1 VPHLWFLLLTLAG
14 FLAAGLFASPAGAAP
29 GWSRPTIVS
38 EGLNLGE
45 EVPTLALDSAGN
57 ATTVWQE
64 YRGGKLVWERA
75 VQQAGGPWS
84 TPSRLSDGL
93 KDAYELQIAVDPLG
107 NETVVWV
114 RRVGRSWVVQ
124 SASRPVGGTWSAPVA
139 LSASG
144 AGSPLVVAG
153 PEGTVTAAWLL
164 EREEGRRSV
173 VQSATRAV
181 GGNWSAPVSLSPP
194 RGTARSPQIAL
205 DLQGGATA
213 VWQDE
218 FSGAVE
224 GSTRSPGG
232 TWSPSVSISAPGV
245 RADWP
250 QVAVDSQGN
259 ATAIWA
265 DRASDDRRPRIQ
277 IHRIQTA
284 TRPAGGT
291 WSAPVSI
298 SEVGRR
304 LVQDPQI
311 AISPQG
317 ETTAIWQRS
326 DGDNLIVQGASRPL
340 GGIWSRPADITTVEG
355 RGGQHQRLVVDSWG
369 NATAIWEGFDIR
381 RSGPEFALEGAK
393 RRPGGSW
400 SRPVNISG
408 WRSGVGEPQL
418 AVDPQGRST
427 AVWTIYAKG
436 GAVIQ
441 SASSVRSRAAGCLSR
456 PPVEHRSRAL
466 PRVTSGVWR
475 HGVTVGGS

>member
-1 VPHLWFLLLTLAG
+1 MRAPDRPRVRVLHLRLLLLTVAG
-14 FLAAGLFASPAGAAP
+14 LLAAGLFASPAGAAP

-64 YRGGKLVWERA
+64 YRGGKLVWESA

-84 TPSRLSDGL
+84 NPSRLSDGL
-93 KDAYELQIAVDPLG
+93 KDAYGLQIAVDPLG

-124 SASRPVGGTWSAPVA
+124 SASRSVGGTWSAPIA

-194 RGTARSPQIAL
+194 RKAARSPQITL
-205 DLQGGATA
+205 DPQGGATA
-213 VWQDE
+213 VWEDE
-218 FSGAVE
+218 YSGAVE
-224 GSTRSPGG
+224 SSTRSSAGS
-232 TWSPSVSISAPGV
+232 WSAPVTLTAPGV
-245 RADWP
+245 RANWP

-291 WSAPVSI
+291 WSAPINI

-311 AISPQG
+311 AVSPQG

-326 DGDNLIVQGASRPL
+326 DGDNLVVQGASRPL
-340 GGIWSRPADITTVEG
+340 GGV
-355 RGGQHQRLVVDSWG
+355 
-369 NATAIWEGFDIR
+369 
-381 RSGPEFALEGAK
+381 
-393 RRPGGSW
+393 W
-400 SRPVNISG
+400 SRPVDITTGEGRAGNTSG
-408 WRSGVGEPQL
+408 WWWTPGATRPRSGRGSTPAAPVPSSPSREPSIVPEAL
-418 AVDPQGRST
+418 GRVPSISP
-427 AVWTIYAKG
+427 VG
-436 GAVIQ
+436 GAASGNRSLPSISRVDQRQ
-441 SASSVRSRAAGCLSR
+441 SGRPTRKAAQSSNPPPRSGGRAQAARFSCPR
-456 PPVEHRSRAL
+456 VEH
-466 PRVTSGVWR
+466 
-475 HGVTVGGS
+475 

>member
-1 VPHLWFLLLTLAG
+1 MRAPDRPRVRVLHLRLLLLTVAG
-14 FLAAGLFASPAGAAP
+14 LLAAGLFASPAGAAP

-64 YRGGKLVWERA
+64 YRGGKLVWESA
-75 VQQAGGPWS
+75 VQRAGGPWS

-124 SASRPVGGTWSAPVA
+124 GASRPVGGTWSAPVA

-173 VQSATRAV
+173 VQSATRPV

-194 RGTARSPQIAL
+194 KKAARSPQIVL
-205 DLQGGATA
+205 DPQGGATA
-213 VWQDE
+213 VWEDE
-218 FSGAVE
+218 YSGAVE
-224 GSTRSPGG
+224 STTRSSAGF
-232 TWSPSVSISAPGV
+232 WSPPVSLTAAGV
-245 RADWP
+245 RANWP
-250 QVAVDSQGN
+250 QVAVDPQGN

-265 DRASDDRRPRIQ
+265 GRTSAGRRAQ

-284 TRPAGGT
+284 TRPAGGN
-291 WSAPVSI
+291 WSAPVDVS
-298 SEVGRR
+298 VAGRR
-304 LVQDPQI
+304 FVQDPQI
-311 AISPQG
+311 AVSPQG

-326 DGDNLIVQGASRPL
+326 DGDNLVVQGASRPL
-340 GGIWSRPADITTVEG
+340 GGVWSRPADITTGEG

-369 NATAIWEGFDIR
+369 NATAIWEGFDTR

-393 RRPGGSW
+393 HRPGGAW

-418 AVDPQGRST
+418 AVDQQGRST
-427 AVWTIYAKG
+427 AIWAIYAKG

-441 SASSVRSRAAGCLSR
+441 SASSVRR
-456 PPVEHRSRAL
+456 
-466 PRVTSGVWR
+466 
-475 HGVTVGGS
+475 

>member
-1 VPHLWFLLLTLAG
+1 
-14 FLAAGLFASPAGAAP
+14 
-29 GWSRPTIVS
+29 
-38 EGLNLGE
+38 
-45 EVPTLALDSAGN
+45 
-57 ATTVWQE
+57 
-64 YRGGKLVWERA
+64 
-75 VQQAGGPWS
+75 
-84 TPSRLSDGL
+84 
-93 KDAYELQIAVDPLG
+93 
-107 NETVVWV
+107 
-114 RRVGRSWVVQ
+114 
-124 SASRPVGGTWSAPVA
+124 
-139 LSASG
+139 
-144 AGSPLVVAG
+144 
-153 PEGTVTAAWLL
+153 
-164 EREEGRRSV
+164 
-173 VQSATRAV
+173 
-181 GGNWSAPVSLSPP
+181 
-194 RGTARSPQIAL
+194 
-205 DLQGGATA
+205 
-213 VWQDE
+213 
-218 FSGAVE
+218 
-224 GSTRSPGG
+224 
-232 TWSPSVSISAPGV
+232 
-245 RADWP
+245 
-250 QVAVDSQGN
+250 VDSQGN

-311 AISPQG
+311 AVSPQG

-326 DGDNLIVQGASRPL
+326 DGDNLVVQGASRPL
-340 GGIWSRPADITTVEG
+340 GGIWSRPADITTGEG

-369 NATAIWEGFDIR
+369 NTTAIWEGFDIR

-441 SASSVRSRAAGCLSR
+441 SASSIGR
-456 PPVEHRSRAL
+456 
-466 PRVTSGVWR
+466 
-475 HGVTVGGS
+475 